1 MPIRPAAGSSGVRA
15 GEKPRFASEVR
26 QAYTA
31 QEVDDARRV
40 LAEAAVAPVVAGNA
54 RRAAGDEGGIGHE
67 ADMRVEPLWG
77 SARAA
82 ALLDTA
88 AEAEEAA
95 HWLDLSE
102 GDEGGSRMVEASVEE
117 SVEGGEHAE
126 TAHEPELVP
135 VAASVFDDD
144 FFRTDRVRRA
154 AEARSAAPT
163 GVPVEMMR
171 HEVYGTGGLE
181 GTDSSEHGE
190 GSRDFAFGGYA
201 SAGESRSMARE
212 DGPPALFAG
221 ASAGSHVE
229 QQATDELDIP
239 AFLRRSR

>member
-1 MPIRPAAGSSGVRA
+1 MDGAPGMRGSSGVD
-15 GEKPRFASEVR
+15 GVGMVE
-26 QAYTA
+26 
-31 QEVDDARRV
+31 QEVEVQAEGTKGSEHWIDFGV
-40 LAEAAVAPVVAGNA
+40 LPVRSPLAA
-54 RRAAGDEGGIGHE
+54 
-67 ADMRVEPLWG
+67 
-77 SARAA
+77 
-82 ALLDTA
+82 
-88 AEAEEAA
+88 
-95 HWLDLSE
+95 
-102 GDEGGSRMVEASVEE
+102 E
-117 SVEGGEHAE
+117 SVEGKVEAGEIAD
-126 TAHEPELVP
+126 TAPEPELVP

-154 AEARSAAPT
+154 AEARAAAAN

-171 HEVYGTGGLE
+171 HDVYGADGLE
-181 GTDSSEHGE
+181 GADSIEHGE

-229 QQATDELDIP
+229 QQGTDELDIP